1 LENSE
6 VRALRRA
13 LSSDL
18 TRTIN
23 TATNYPEIR
32 LKVLES
38 LEELNER
45 FTELESLA
53 HHELHIV
60 DSQPLIRFY
69 MKGGNAYTCAYEPAG
84 VPAQDQGGGNSDW
97 DTQVIVN
104 PWAPLPVQTY
114 LYSRIEDIIRD
125 QMIKTGVEIAPL
137 ASALGFPPSPTVLWA
152 PDQQQRHCYYQLTRD
167 DPQTFRQVFDYERLG
182 MWMNGRMPLSDE
194 NVPSEFL
201 SGIVFNDGIVP
212 FQLFRMGYTWH
223 AAVSRVPPYPPDPV
237 YRQGPE
243 IERPVLMELI
253 DVTLPRR
260 NTVEAVEVWR
270 QIETGDLDVLHQKV
284 GVLEGPARRLYVLP
298 LPTLP
303 YHLRENA
310 IMLCEIADGSSH
322 HKDKLPRRL
331 DRFNQ
336 IWTSLVIPQPNMQ
349 AMLGRLAGTNNLA
362 AVPLNPNVDATIV
375 QYAPNYGPA
384 TPGYNLPGIQWAR
397 RLMYAVANRPVV
409 FQPNR
414 YLAGRHVL
422 RLLVQVLGWSTYFSE
437 AAYTDDVALRSTL
450 ADNGFINQSRL
461 KSSDI
466 YIAVVL
472 RLIEHQDIDAVARN
486 LEAQLLLLP
495 QYRHDLLAAALGKD
509 EDAVKEL
516 NELLNAKKLV
526 VEQISHNT
534 IRHSGISQ
542 ERTFAL
548 FADGSA
554 KACFTMTDAPPV
566 EAPFRPKPGDLTIRH
581 GSVVDMG
588 EQRKAAA
595 ALIEDYAVRTALSE
609 HFETLKRLFPGF

>member
-32 LKVLES
+32 LKVLEA

-53 HHELHIV
+53 HSELHIV
-60 DSQPLIRFY
+60 DIKPLVRFY
-69 MKGGNAYTCAYEPAG
+69 MKGGNAYSCVYEPTG
-84 VPAQDQGGGNSDW
+84 VAAQDQGGGNSDW

-114 LYSRIEDIIRD
+114 LYNRIEDIVRD
-125 QMIKTGVEIAPL
+125 QMVKTGVEIARL

-152 PDQQQRHCYYQLTRD
+152 PDQQQRHCYYQLTCD
-167 DPQTFRQVFDYERLG
+167 NPQTFRQVFDYERLG

-194 NVPSEFL
+194 HVPSNFL
-201 SGIVFNDGIVP
+201 PGIVFNDGVVP

-223 AAVSRVPPYPPDPV
+223 ATVSRVQPIPPDPA

-260 NTVEAVEVWR
+260 NTLEAVEVWR
-270 QIETGDLDVLHQKV
+270 QFETDELVVLPQRV
-284 GVLEGPARRLYVLP
+284 GVLEGPVHRLYVLP
-298 LPTLP
+298 FPTLA

-322 HKDKLPRRL
+322 HKDKVTRRL

-336 IWTSLVIPQPNMQ
+336 IWTSLVIPQPDMQ
-349 AMLGRLAGTNNLA
+349 AMLSRIAGTTNLP
-362 AVPLNPNVDATIV
+362 AVPLNANVDATIV

-384 TPGYNLPGIQWAR
+384 TPGYNQPGIQWAR
-397 RLMYAVANRPVV
+397 QLMYAVANRPVV
-409 FQPNR
+409 FQRNR

-422 RLLVQVLGWSTYFSE
+422 RLLVQVLGWNAYFSE

-450 ADNGFINQSRL
+450 NDNGFINQSTL

-466 YIAVVL
+466 YIAAVL
-472 RLIEHQDIDAVARN
+472 RLIEHKDIDSVARN

-509 EDAVKEL
+509 EEAVQEL
-516 NELLNAKKLV
+516 TAILNAKKLV

-542 ERTFAL
+542 ERTLAL
-548 FADGSA
+548 FCDGSA
-554 KACFTMTDAPPV
+554 KACLTLTDAPPV
-566 EAPFRPKPGDLTIRH
+566 EAPFRPKPMDLTIRH

-588 EQRKAAA
+588 EQRKAAG

-609 HFETLKRLFPGF
+609 QFEVLKRLFPGF